1 MEKLINGFTGYLD
14 ANLENYISF
23 GIKVLLTIIVFLVG
37 QKIISWVLKMTRRS
51 LGKMNVDQGVQQFVT
66 SLLKCILYV
75 LLIAILANQF
85 GVETTSV
92 AALLGSIG
100 VAIGF
105 ALQGSLSNFAGGI
118 LILMLKP
125 FVVGDYILEDS
136 NKNEGVVVEI
146 QIFYTKLQSVDNK
159 IAVIP
164 NGILANSSLT
174 NITGEKFRRLD
185 ISVGISYEADLM
197 KAKAILLDMLSKH
210 EEILKDRD
218 YVVVVEDLGESA
230 VVLGCKGWVKT
241 ESYWATKWQMLE
253 DIKLTFDREGI
264 EIPYNKLQ
272 VHLLDKTIEK

>member
-1 MEKLINGFTGYLD
+1 MEKIVDRFLAYLD
-14 ANLENYISF
+14 ANLENYIAF
-23 GIKVLLTIIVFLVG
+23 GIKVLLTIVVFLIG
-37 QKIISWVLKMTRRS
+37 QKVISWTLKLVKKS
-51 LGKMNVDQGVQQFVT
+51 LARMNLDQGVQQFVG
-66 SLLKCILYV
+66 SVLKCILYV
-75 LLIAILANQF
+75 LLIATLANQF
-85 GVETTSV
+85 GVESTSV

-125 FVVGDYILEDS
+125 FVVGDYIVEDT
-136 NKNEGVVVEI
+136 NKNEGVVIEI

-164 NGILANSSLT
+164 NGVLANSSMT
-174 NITGEKFRRLD
+174 NITGEKYRRLD

-197 KAKAILLDMLSKH
+197 RAKAILSDMLYRN

-218 YVVVVEDLGESA
+218 LLVVVEELGDSA
-230 VVLGCKGWVKT
+230 VVLGCKAWVNT
-241 ESYWATKWQMLE
+241 EAYWGVRWQMLE

-264 EIPYNKLQ
+264 EIPYNKMQ
-272 VHLLDKTIEK
+272 VHLVDKK